1 LSALLGLKNNSDSKE
16 VDKFTKILRKNLTND
31 GTLIQKLVK
40 NDICVKFFQ
49 LPFSPPRL
57 ATIFGKGI

>member
-40 NDICVKFFQ
+40 NDICVKFF
-49 LPFSPPRL
+49 LPFSPPLL